1 MNFAKELMEAI
12 DDARANPN
20 DHSELGHVVR
30 DAHDMFQHAHDRQS
44 KRAELWQA
52 IIDFREERISEED
65 LYMFMQSFD
74 KSLTYYD
81 FIRVLASTYKGGA
94 I

>member
-1 MNFAKELMEAI
+1 MA
-12 DDARANPN
+12 
-20 DHSELGHVVR
+20 HVVR

-52 IIDFREERISEED
+52 IIDYREEYITEED
-65 LYMFMQSFD
+65 LFSFMQSFD

-81 FIRVLASTYKGGA
+81 SIRVLESL
-94 I
+94 